1 MRVGAPGAM
10 RRGIAAMAAADA
22 PQVAVPGPAVR
33 PGVAEGA
40 VRDVGEQILAA
51 AAIGRAGAVC
61 AAIRVVCNGVR
72 EGLCQGSSRALVIG
86 ALFACPELSPLV
98 LILCSAVFLIGAQA
112 FAVLGTPVHSER
124 SSSTLTCLKGL
135 SLVFPAAT
143 VVGELGSR
151 WFADVNPEVADRL
164 LAMQLSMAFNQ
175 MSRIFREALQTG
187 TRSWL
192 TAPVNLV
199 HADGSGLNAE
209 EQRTVNV
216 WRDLGYTATSEFF
229 FVGGPSLVGSLL
241 ADLPIPPALRDSM
254 VQALLVGL
262 NDMCEGWADSL
273 ARFGCR
279 FAWGDEYMLQH
290 GIQNNPGMNVSP
302 FLNHAASR
310 LVTGPIID
318 IFMQSALVADQLGA
332 SPATV
337 SALRATGALA
347 NGLLGGLRG
356 RLVEL
361 AAASEPIDVDG
372 TKEPDGLLN
381 LMVSASRSL
390 ACGVRHAL
398 PDASDCAQFG
408 EVVMRIVQPE
418 PGREPGREPDRI
430 DEAFPAAGFEP
441 RVSLHVLP

>member
-1 MRVGAPGAM
+1 MRIGAPGAV
-10 RRGIAAMAAADA
+10 RRGVAAMEAAGA
-22 PQVAVPGPAVR
+22 PQAAVPGPAPL
-33 PGVAEGA
+33 PGVAEGP

-61 AAIRVVCNGVR
+61 AATRVGFNGVR
-72 EGLCQGSSRALVIG
+72 EGLCQWSSRALVLG
-86 ALFACPELSPLV
+86 AYLACPELSPLV
-98 LILCSAVFLIGAQA
+98 RILASAGVLIVAQA
-112 FAVLGTPVHSER
+112 LAVLGTPAYSER

-135 SLVFPAAT
+135 CLFIPAVT
-143 VVGELGSR
+143 VASELGSR
-151 WFADVNPEVADRL
+151 WFADVIPEAADRL
-164 LAMQLSMAFNQ
+164 LAMQLTMALYQ
-175 MSRIFREALQTG
+175 VSRIVREALQTG

-229 FVGGPSLVGSLL
+229 FVGGPSLVGASL
-241 ADLPIPPALRDSM
+241 AGLPIPPVLRDAM
-254 VQALLVGL
+254 VQTLLVGL
-262 NDMCEGWADSL
+262 NDMCEGWTDSL

-290 GIQNNPGMNVSP
+290 GTQNNPGMNVSP

-318 IFMQSALVADQLGA
+318 VFMQAALVADQLGA

-361 AAASEPIDVDG
+361 AAASEPIEVDG

-398 PDASDCAQFG
+398 PDASAQFG
-408 EVVMRIVQPE
+408 EVVMRIVQPEPE